1 MKTRIATKLFAA
13 SASLLLIG
21 VGGAGCKKKGD
32 GGGPGPGGWLV
43 GEDGLMASID
53 TSGALG
59 PGYDLDSDHDLLG
72 IACRGLDTAF
82 VVGELG
88 TFLRTFDGG
97 ESWDV
102 IDLDTTRTLRS
113 VATADD
119 VVYAGGDGLLLRSP
133 DRGTTWAPLPVDP
146 SASWNAV
153 TTGHGGAALALSA
166 SGGVWRHDAEADSFT
181 SVAALAGAR
190 VVAMSHDGAHAVVA
204 GAGRSLLRSDDGGL
218 TWRELALGGSFDLHD
233 AWVTGAGE
241 TIAVGADGMMV
252 RISGTDAVTSARI
265 APETLRTIHI
275 NARGVGLAAGDDGVV
290 VSTQDGGATWVQ
302 LPLGLSR
309 DIFAIDEVAGD
320 GHL

>member
-1 MKTRIATKLFAA
+1 MKIQFATSLIAA
-13 SASLLLIG
+13 SAAALLIG
-21 VGGAGCKKKGD
+21 AGGAGCKKKGD

-43 GEDGLMASID
+43 GSDGLMASVD
-53 TSGALG
+53 TEGALG

-113 VATADD
+113 VAAADD
-119 VVYAGGDGLLLRSP
+119 VVYTGGDGLLLRSP

-166 SGGVWRHDAEADSFT
+166 SGAVWRHDSATDSFT
-181 SVAALAGAR
+181 SVATLAGAR
-190 VVAMSHDGAHAVVA
+190 VVSMSHDGLHAVVA
-204 GAGRSLLRSDDGGL
+204 GAGRSILRSDDGGL
-218 TWRELALGGSFDLHD
+218 TWRSIELGASFDLHD

-252 RISGTDAVTSARI
+252 RVARTDAVTSAQI
-265 APETLRTIHI
+265 APGTLRTIHI

-290 VSTQDGGATWVQ
+290 VSTEDGGSSWVQ
-302 LPLGLSR
+302 LPLGLTR
-309 DIFAIDEVAGD
+309 DVFAVDEVAGD